1 MSTAPSRT
9 AAANQARRKRTED
22 KLRAV
27 ADAIQQM
34 QRRRLPVTYPAIA
47 SRAGVSR
54 TFLYDNPAARDL
66 ISAAITR
73 TATPRQHDQADRD
86 AQAEASWQQ
95 RALNAEQALKTAH
108 AEIRAQRARI
118 SELLGELRDTRREQ
132 DHDALQRL
140 TSDQRAMEEKLQAAR
155 SNNRFLDKRIAGLE
169 AQLLDAGMSRRT

>member
-1 MSTAPSRT
+1 M
-9 AAANQARRKRTED
+9 
-22 KLRAV
+22 
-27 ADAIQQM
+27 
-34 QRRRLPVTYPAIA
+34 TYPAIA

-73 TATPRQHDQADRD
+73 TATRRQHDQADRD

-108 AEIRAQRARI
+108 AEIRAQRDRI
-118 SELLGELRDTRREQ
+118 GELRDTQREQ
-132 DHDALQRL
+132 DHDALQRLTAENTTLKQRLRQL

-169 AQLLDAGMSRRT
+169 AQLLDVGMTRRT